1 MTKENLIH
9 VKINYEEAV
18 DSKKEILSLQMNLL
32 KVLRAI
38 KNFGY
43 LRTDE
48 LNQKTNFSKKI
59 KSIKSD
65 ISKIQILLPKSE
77 VPEKYKKKPEIK
89 HREIKEKLIEKRESE
104 DDLDMQLR
112 EIQEKLRAIG
122 G

>member
-9 VKINYEEAV
+9 VKINYDEAV
-18 DSKKEILSLQMNLL
+18 DSKREILSLQMHFL
-32 KVLRAI
+32 KILRAI

-43 LRTDE
+43 LRTE
-48 LNQKTNFSKKI
+48 EINQKTNFSKKI

-65 ISKIQILLPKSE
+65 INKIQVLLPKSDI
-77 VPEKYKKKPEIK
+77 PEKYKKKPEIK
-89 HREIKEKLIEKRESE
+89 HKEIKERLIEKREAE
-104 DDLDMQLR
+104 DDLDIQLR